1 MNYTEAVDYI
11 ETIPKFTVKHP
22 PEHTRELLSRLGN
35 PQEGIKIIHVAGTN
49 GKGSV
54 CAYLNAMLLA
64 GGKKTGLFTSPHLVR
79 INERFQINGEDVSD
93 EQFLDAFLKVEK
105 AAKEYEAEGEGHPSY
120 FETLFLMGM
129 LIFKEAGVEY
139 LVMETGLGGRLDATN
154 VVEKPLACIIT
165 SISRDHTEYLGD
177 TLEAIA
183 GEKAGIIKAGVPVIY
198 DASQPGP
205 ASVIAA
211 KAKEMGSPAWP
222 MEPSFYEMK
231 TQSREGI
238 TFTFAY
244 PGGEKAELAIPY
256 VAKYQMMNASLAFY
270 MMHILQDVHDIPKNV
285 LAEGLSKIKWPCRM
299 EMAAPG
305 VIIDGAHNEDGIAQ
319 FVSTAGYFAKENEI
333 TILFTAVADKHY
345 HEMIGEICEGIH
357 PSHVVATQIDGSRV
371 VPTEVLAEDFRKAGC
386 TDVCAEPEIG
396 AAYEKALG
404 KKGSGMLF
412 CVGSL
417 YLAGELKAYLA
428 KRNG

>member
-93 EQFLDAFLKVEK
+93 EQFLNAFLKVEK

-270 MMHILQDVHDIPKNV
+270 TMHILQDVHDIPKNV

-319 FVSTAGYFAKENEI
+319 FVSMAGYFAKENEI

-371 VPTEVLAEDFRKAGC
+371 VPAEVLAEDFRKAGC

>member
-93 EQFLDAFLKVEK
+93 EQFLNAFLKVEK

-238 TFTFAY
+238 TFNFAY

-270 MMHILQDVHDIPKNV
+270 TMHILQDVHDIPKNV

-371 VPTEVLAEDFRKAGC
+371 VPVEVLAEDFRKAGC

>member
-1 MNYTEAVDYI
+1 M
-11 ETIPKFTVKHP
+11 KHP

-93 EQFLDAFLKVEK
+93 EQFLNAFLKVEK

-270 MMHILQDVHDIPKNV
+270 TMHILQDVHDIPKNV

-319 FVSTAGYFAKENEI
+319 FVSMAGYFAKENEI

-371 VPTEVLAEDFRKAGC
+371 VPAEVLAEDFRKAGC

>member
-270 MMHILQDVHDIPKNV
+270 TMHILQDVHDISKNV

-371 VPTEVLAEDFRKAGC
+371 VPAEVLAEDFRKAGC

>member
-22 PEHTRELLSRLGN
+22 PEHTRELLSLLGN

-54 CAYLNAMLLA
+54 CAYLNAILLA

-371 VPTEVLAEDFRKAGC
+371 VPAEVLAEDFRKAGC

>member
-1 MNYTEAVDYI
+1 VNYTEAVDYI

-93 EQFLDAFLKVEK
+93 EQFLNAFLKVEK

-270 MMHILQDVHDIPKNV
+270 TMHILQDVHDIPKNV

-371 VPTEVLAEDFRKAGC
+371 VPAEVLAEDFRKAGC